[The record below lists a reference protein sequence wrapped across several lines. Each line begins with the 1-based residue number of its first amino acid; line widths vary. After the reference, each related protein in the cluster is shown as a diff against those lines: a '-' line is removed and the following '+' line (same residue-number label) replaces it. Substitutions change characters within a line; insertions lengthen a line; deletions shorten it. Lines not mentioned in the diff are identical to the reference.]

1 MADSIVIEALGDWGK
16 QIQIPLE
23 RAMTASM
30 QQFGKSSDQVTKQM
44 MDFETTSARVLTPE
58 AQKTREVMFNPYF
71 RHLMKRSQYKKYSK
85 DANRYRGYFK
95 YAAWFFKQPPKLP
108 AFRYGN
114 DMTKL
119 AKIARRGLAQ
129 RSWRW
134 GLQPLGIPS
143 EWNPIQGTQELY
155 EYRATISGASVT
167 AGWKKVNKLN
177 YLPAIMPP
185 GWKQSVE
192 TAAVNRTLG
201 MVREGLRREVTTAML
216 KGWAKAV

>member
-30 QQFGKSSDQVTKQM
+30 QQFGKSSEQVTKQM
-44 MDFETTSARVLTPE
+44 MDFETTSAKVVTPE
-58 AQKTREVMFNPYF
+58 AARRRPVFFNPYF
-71 RHLMKRSQYKKYSK
+71 RHLMKRHQYKKYINDS
-85 DANRYRGYFK
+85 DRYRGYFK
-95 YAAWFFKQPPKLP
+95 YAAWGFTQRSSLPIFK
-108 AFRYGN
+108 YGN
-114 DMTKL
+114 KIEKL
-119 AKIARRGLAQ
+119 AKIARRGLAKM
-129 RSWRW
+129 SWRW
-134 GLQPLGIPS
+134 GLQPMGIPS
-143 EWNPIQGTQELY
+143 KWNPIQRTQELY

-177 YLPAIMPP
+177 YLPTIMPP

-201 MVREGLRREVTTAML
+201 MVREGLRKEVTNAML
-216 KGWAKAV
+216 KGWARQA